1 MQETVYSVSEAV
13 KILEIKSHVLR
24 YWEDEMKI
32 PVQRNEMGHRYYTRY
47 DIQVFL
53 SINEL
58 KKKGYSLKEIGKLI
72 PLFYYTSIK
81 DKQEIKEPK
90 TYKALKGKAKKKTNT
105 QEENRI
111 PVEFMEVVNRIV
123 LERLREENSEEARY
137 KRLDER
143 IRNYQQTRRETAAA
157 EDKNKTKKNSR
168 KKKSFRNGNTR
179 AYEKN
184 PLQ

>member
-72 PLFYYTSIK
+72 PLFYYNPTK
-81 DKQEIKEPK
+81 DIQNDQEPK
-90 TYKALKGKAKKKTNT
+90 VHKVLKGKNKKRASVP
-105 QEENRI
+105 EESRI
-111 PVEFMEVVNRIV
+111 PVEFMEAISKIV
-123 LERLREENSEEARY
+123 LERMKEENSEEARY
-137 KRLDER
+137 KRFDER
-143 IRNYQQTRRETAAA
+143 IRNYQQSRREVAASEEKSKA
-157 EDKNKTKKNSR
+157 KKNRR
-168 KKKSFRNGNTR
+168 KI
-179 AYEKN
+179 
-184 PLQ
+184 

>member
-72 PLFYYTSIK
+72 PLFYYNSTK
-81 DKQEIKEPK
+81 DIQNDQEPK
-90 TYKALKGKAKKKTNT
+90 VHKVLKGKNKK
-105 QEENRI
+105 RVSV
-111 PVEFMEVVNRIV
+111 P
-123 LERLREENSEEARY
+123 
-137 KRLDER
+137 
-143 IRNYQQTRRETAAA
+143 
-157 EDKNKTKKNSR
+157 
-168 KKKSFRNGNTR
+168 
-179 AYEKN
+179 
-184 PLQ
+184 

>member
-13 KILEIKSHVLR
+13 KVLEIKSHVLR

-72 PLFYYTSIK
+72 SLFYPVPVEKKELK
-81 DKQEIKEPK
+81 DYKILKEK
-90 TYKALKGKAKKKTNT
+90 NKKKTGGW
-105 QEENRI
+105 EKYGL
-111 PVEFMEVVNRIV
+111 PSEFMEVVSKIV
-123 LERLREENSEEARY
+123 LERMKEENSEEARY
-137 KRLDER
+137 KRFDER
-143 IRNYQQTRRETAAA
+143 IRNYQQTRREVAAA
-157 EDKNKTKKNSR
+157 EEKGKAKKNSR
-168 KKKSFRNGNTR
+168 KEKSFHNGNTR
-179 AYEKN
+179 TYEKN
-184 PLQ
+184 PSQ

>member
-1 MQETVYSVSEAV
+1 MQDTVYSVSEAV

-72 PLFYYTSIK
+72 PFFIIIPQRIYKTIK
-81 DKQEIKEPK
+81 
-90 TYKALKGKAKKKTNT
+90 
-105 QEENRI
+105 
-111 PVEFMEVVNRIV
+111 
-123 LERLREENSEEARY
+123 
-137 KRLDER
+137 
-143 IRNYQQTRRETAAA
+143 
-157 EDKNKTKKNSR
+157 SR
-168 KKKSFRNGNTR
+168 KYIRF
-179 AYEKN
+179 
-184 PLQ
+184 

>member
-72 PLFYYTSIK
+72 PLFYYNSTK
-81 DKQEIKEPK
+81 DIQNDQEPK
-90 TYKALKGKAKKKTNT
+90 VHKVLKGKNKKRVSVP
-105 QEENRI
+105 EESRI
-111 PVEFMEVVNRIV
+111 PVEFMEAISKIV
-123 LERLREENSEEARY
+123 LERMKEENSEEARY
-137 KRLDER
+137 KRFDER
-143 IRNYQQTRRETAAA
+143 IRNYQQSRREVAAA
-157 EDKNKTKKNSR
+157 EEKGKAKKNSR
-168 KKKSFRNGNTR
+168 KRKSFHR
-179 AYEKN
+179 
-184 PLQ
+184 